1 MSSAS
6 RNPAQGSLAY
16 DAYTCLTPGNL
27 LRLAYQPKV
36 YWSLLISLPCGF
48 FGGALRYNNNQPG
61 ATKMDKFLTDDSIF
75 TMLTILVT
83 FLAAF
88 RISSAYQKFWDGCDE
103 IYCII
108 GNLHD
113 ATSDLVAFTRN
124 SKADPEEVKQF
135 HHLLVRFMSLLNSMI
150 FADLEGGAVTHH
162 VEGGKLPSSYDFE
175 LIDVAGIDGAAIDRL
190 IESEAKV
197 EVVYQ
202 WILNLIV
209 ESWHK
214 KMFSVEAPLMGRPLA
229 DLSECLVH
237 YHKAQRITEVPF
249 PFPLNM
255 ALQLLM
261 ITHWILTPLVI
272 SSWTS
277 YTVYAFAFCFGAQW
291 SLWLFVALAI
301 ELDTPFSH
309 TRNSMDMRYL
319 QHLLNNR
326 LLTALEV
333 NSKPQPKLSANV
345 NKNLSREDLSRQ
357 DLGAG
362 EGLAVTVGRR
372 PTGKLED

>member
-1 MSSAS
+1 MSSTS

-16 DAYTCLTPGNL
+16 GAYTCLTPGNL

-36 YWSLLISLPCGF
+36 YVSLLISLPCGF
-48 FGGALRYNNNQPG
+48 FGGVLRYNNNQPG

-88 RISSAYQKFWDGCDE
+88 RISSAYQKFWDGCNE
-103 IYCII
+103 VYCII

-135 HHLLVRFMSLLNSMI
+135 HHLLVRLMSLLNSMI
-150 FADLEGGAVTHH
+150 FADLEGAVANPA
-162 VEGGKLPSSYDFE
+162 EGKLPSSYDFE

-190 IESEAKV
+190 IESNSKV

-202 WILNLIV
+202 WILNLII

-214 KMFSVEAPLMGRPLA
+214 KIFSVEAPLMGRPLA
-229 DLSECLVH
+229 DLSEALVH
-237 YHKAQRITEVPF
+237 YHQAQRITEVPF

-255 ALQLLM
+255 ALQLLL
-261 ITHWILTPLVI
+261 ITHWLLTPLVV
-272 SSWTS
+272 SSWTV
-277 YTVYAFAFCFGAQW
+277 YTVYAVAFCFGAQW

-319 QHLLNNR
+319 QQLLNHR
-326 LLTALEV
+326 LLTAVEV
-333 NSKPQPKLSANV
+333 NTKPQPKLSANV
-345 NKNLSREDLSRQ
+345 NKNLSRQKMNEQ
-357 DLGAG
+357 QGAS
-362 EGLAVTVGRR
+362 EGLAVTVSKRSMAVA
-372 PTGKLED
+372 PPQ